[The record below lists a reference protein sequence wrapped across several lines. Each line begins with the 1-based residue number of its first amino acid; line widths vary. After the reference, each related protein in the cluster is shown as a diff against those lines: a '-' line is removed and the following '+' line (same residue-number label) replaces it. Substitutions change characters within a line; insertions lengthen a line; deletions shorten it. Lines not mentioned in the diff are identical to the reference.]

1 MKCNKNVIK
10 SKNAVTLDAGGMGCF
25 MTGAMGR
32 APSYKYK
39 LMQIQIKMMQIQKD
53 VNTKTN

>member
-1 MKCNKNVIK
+1 MK

-25 MTGAMGR
+25 MTGAMDR

-39 LMQIQIKMMQIQKD
+39 LMQIQIKMMQIQID